1 MRWHNGTGD
10 WSKEVVLDA
19 STKPLEFIVTTMYM
33 EHNANPAEPAL
44 TGAHPVVRTPSLTP
58 AQHVPPL
65 MPQVAEFTSLSSTE
79 PDLDANHDEQVSLR
93 FHRIDNILG
102 PAAVP
107 GLAERTFLKEL
118 HAISV
123 EEP

>member
-10 WSKEVVLDA
+10 WSKEAVLDA
-19 STKPLEFIVTTMYM
+19 STEPLEFIVTTMYM

-44 TGAHPVVRTPSLTP
+44 TGAHPVVRTPSPT
-58 AQHVPPL
+58 
-65 MPQVAEFTSLSSTE
+65 PQVAEFTSLSSTE
-79 PDLDANHDEQVSLR
+79 PDLDVNHDEQVPLR
-93 FHRIDNILG
+93 FRRIDNILG
-102 PAAVP
+102 PTAVP
-107 GLAERTFLKEL
+107 GLAERTFPKEL